1 MVGNPA
7 RRRHLTARPAAHR
20 LWAPLAACAALLTG
34 CGAGPTVTAAP
45 AGDGPPTREYSVEA
59 DELDLDGSDAPTGGD
74 RALPLPP
81 PPTSVPNPL
90 PPDPTPSPEP
100 TTCPDSGVRITAPWP
115 PEAAMGLRA
124 MGLTLTNCGDT
135 PYTVE
140 GYPEARVLDAD
151 RRPVDVRV
159 LDGTGHI
166 TATGGQD
173 AAVRRVT
180 LQPGES
186 AQASVVWRNTV
197 EFGDIVGA
205 PHLDVAPGAG
215 EPWHTL
221 TPDGGLDLGTTG
233 RIALSP
239 WRPAP

>member
-1 MVGNPA
+1 M
-7 RRRHLTARPAAHR
+7 RRRRLTARPAARR
-20 LWAPLAACAALLTG
+20 LCVPLAACAALLTG
-34 CGAGPTVTAAP
+34 CGVEPTVTPSP

-59 DELDLDGSDAPTGGD
+59 DELHRDGFDAPTGGD
-74 RALPLPP
+74 RALPPP
-81 PPTSVPNPL
+81 PPPASVPNPL
-90 PPDPTPSPEP
+90 PADPLPLDPTPSPEP
-100 TTCPDSGVRITAPWP
+100 ITCPDSGVRITTPWP

-140 GYPEARVLDAD
+140 GYPEARVLDAE
-151 RRPVDVRV
+151 RRPVDVQV
-159 LDGTGHI
+159 LDGTGRI
-166 TATGGQD
+166 AGIGGED
-173 AAVRRVT
+173 GAVRRVT

-197 EFGDIVGA
+197 EFGDVVHA

-239 WRPAP
+239 WHPAP